1 MLTWAVALSRN
12 LNVPNLPEL
21 QNEVTAITKT
31 IPEYWGL
38 DDYPEDDDEY
48 YLEKIDVW
56 SNQVCHLLNELADSE
71 DTGPL
76 PPRQLK

>member
-1 MLTWAVALSRN
+1 M
-12 LNVPNLPEL
+12 PNLPEL

-38 DDYPEDDDEY
+38 DDYPKDDDEY

-56 SNQVCHLLNELADSE
+56 SNQVCHLLNELVDTE
-71 DTGPL
+71 DIGSL
-76 PPRQLK
+76 PPKQLK